1 MAEEKEVYSPLLS
14 PSSPSLHHEEE
25 REVQQGCR
33 TRGEATLQEAKR
45 LLWLAGPLI
54 AANLLQRCIQMTS
67 VMFVGHLGQLALSG
81 ASMATSFITVTGFS
95 VVLGLATA
103 LDTLCGQA
111 YGAKQYHMLG
121 VYMQRSVFI
130 LSIVSIPLAFLWAY
144 TEKILL
150 AFGQDDDISREAG
163 TYARWMIPTLFSY
176 GILQSEVR
184 FLQTQN
190 IVLPMMLSTGLC
202 ALLHFLV
209 CWALVFKSG
218 LGYRG
223 AALANSISY
232 WINVLLLALY
242 IKFSSACNKSWTG
255 FSRRAVRDVTNFIK
269 LAAPSAVMACFEW
282 WSFEVL
288 TLLAGLLPN
297 PKVETSVL
305 AIILNTSSTA
315 FMVPLGL
322 ASAVSTRVANELG
335 AGRPQA
341 ARMAVR
347 IVLLL
352 VIVQATLVSM
362 TIIFIRGV
370 WGYAFSNDKEVA
382 AYVADIMPLL
392 ALTAFVDA
400 IGCVLSGVAR
410 GCGWQKYG
418 AVINLGAYYIVGVP
432 LAVVLAFVLHS
443 GGKGLWFGVT
453 CAIFVQMGSFL
464 ALTIFTNWEEEAKKA
479 RDQVYIST
487 LRTDGAM

>member
-1 MAEEKEVYSPLLS
+1 MAEEKEVYSPLL
-14 PSSPSLHHEEE
+14 PPPPPEEE
-25 REVQQGCR
+25 RVVQQGCR
-33 TRGEATLQEAKR
+33 MRGEAALQEAKR

-111 YGAKQYHMLG
+111 YGAKHYHMLG

-150 AFGQDDDISREAG
+150 AFGQDIDISREAG

-176 GILQSEVR
+176 GILQSQVR
-184 FLQTQN
+184 FLQAQN
-190 IVLPMMLSTGLC
+190 IVLPMMLSTGFC
-202 ALLHFLV
+202 ALLHFLI
-209 CWALVFKSG
+209 CWTLVFKSG

-242 IKFSSACNKSWTG
+242 IKFSAACSKTWTG
-255 FSRRAVRDVTNFIK
+255 LSRRAVRDVTNFIK

-282 WSFEVL
+282 WSFEIL

-322 ASAVSTRVANELG
+322 ASAVSTRVSNELG
-335 AGRPQA
+335 GGRPQVA
-341 ARMAVR
+341 KMAVR
-347 IVLLL
+347 VVLLL
-352 VIVQATLVSM
+352 VVIQAMVASM

-370 WGYAFSNDKEVA
+370 WGYAFSNDKAVLE
-382 AYVADIMPLL
+382 YVADIMPLL
-392 ALTAFVDA
+392 ALTTFIDA
-400 IGCVLSGVAR
+400 IGCVLT
-410 GCGWQKYG
+410 
-418 AVINLGAYYIVGVP
+418 
-432 LAVVLAFVLHS
+432 
-443 GGKGLWFGVT
+443 GL
-453 CAIFVQMGSFL
+453 
-464 ALTIFTNWEEEAKKA
+464 FTN
-479 RDQVYIST
+479 
-487 LRTDGAM
+487 